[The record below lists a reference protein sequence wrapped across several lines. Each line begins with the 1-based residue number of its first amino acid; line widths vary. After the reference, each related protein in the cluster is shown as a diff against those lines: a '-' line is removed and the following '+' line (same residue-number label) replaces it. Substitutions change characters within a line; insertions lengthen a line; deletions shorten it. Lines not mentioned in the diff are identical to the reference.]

1 VIAAAGDPWFVGANQ
16 RETMMHAM
24 TVLPMDRTLGALSNI
39 LTKAEAHCVAKN
51 IKPEAL
57 LNFRLFP
64 DMLPFTRQVQLACDF
79 ASRCA
84 ARMAGQTPQ
93 AFADTETTFA
103 ELLARI
109 AAARAYMATF
119 PASAYADAATRVI
132 TFKAGP
138 ADMTLPGAAFLIGYA
153 TPQFHFH
160 TTTAYNI
167 LRHNGVEI
175 GKRDYMGAM

>member
-1 VIAAAGDPWFVGANQ
+1 
-16 RETMMHAM
+16 MHSQI
-24 TVLPMDRTLGALSNI
+24 VPPMDRTLGALSNI

-64 DMLPFTRQVQLACDF
+64 DMLPFTKQIQLACDF
-79 ASRCA
+79 AARCA
-84 ARMAGQTPQ
+84 ARLAGETPQ
-93 AFADTETTFA
+93 SFADTETTFA

-109 AAARAYMATF
+109 AAARAYMASF
-119 PASAYADAATRVI
+119 PASAYDDAATRAI

-138 ADMTLPGAAFLIGYA
+138 ADMTLTGAAFLSTYA

-160 TTTAYNI
+160 ATTAYNI

-175 GKRDYMGAM
+175 GKRDYMGA